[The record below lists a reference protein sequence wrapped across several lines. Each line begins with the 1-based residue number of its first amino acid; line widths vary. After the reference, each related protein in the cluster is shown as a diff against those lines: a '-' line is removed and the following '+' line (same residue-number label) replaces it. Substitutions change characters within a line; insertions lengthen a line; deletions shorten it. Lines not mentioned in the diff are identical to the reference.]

1 MKMKV
6 RIIYLFP
13 VLVLSLLLN
22 SCTSSQKVAYLQTLP
37 AGSDTT
43 HVQGPFANLYEARIK
58 PKDLLSITVVTSAPE
73 ASRIYNLLV
82 PQIMDPSSSSSASSS
97 LLTSTPTMQT
107 YLVDNDGNIDFP
119 MLGKI
124 SAGGHTRKELE
135 AELQERLD
143 PLFSKEHPIITIR
156 ITNYAVNVLG
166 EVARPGK
173 YASTNDRLTIFEG
186 LALAGDMTL
195 YGKRDNV
202 KVLRES
208 ADGNKTI
215 ININLNDKN
224 IIHSPAYYLEQND
237 VVYVE
242 PNKARS
248 RASGIGTAETLS
260 VSALS
265 ILVSLTSLIVTI
277 LK

>member
-1 MKMKV
+1 
-6 RIIYLFP
+6 
-13 VLVLSLLLN
+13 
-22 SCTSSQKVAYLQTLP
+22 VAYLQTLP

-43 HVQGPFANLYEARIK
+43 HVQGSSANLYEARIK

-82 PQIMDPSSSSSASSS
+82 PQISDVSSTAN
-97 LLTSTPTMQT
+97 LYSTPTMQT

-156 ITNYAVNVLG
+156 ITNYSVNVLG

-173 YASTNDRLTIFEG
+173 YVSTNDRLTIFEG

-195 YGKRDNV
+195 YGKRNNV
-202 KVLRES
+202 KVLREG

-248 RASGIGTAETLS
+248 RASDIGTAETLS

-265 ILVSLTSLIVTI
+265 ILISLTSLIVNI